1 MDSGYYA
8 ACAGL
13 RARAEALDLMA
24 SNLANS
30 QTSGYRG
37 QSAVFQSLL
46 ATERQGGFA
55 GALRGA
61 SGENA
66 GQVAGGALNRAVN
79 EFGVLGNSV
88 LDLAPGNL
96 EHTGG
101 NLDLAVEGPG
111 FFAVEAGPSVFYT
124 RNGAF
129 RVSADGQ
136 LVTAD
141 GHAVLGEQGRL
152 HLPGGPVTIGPD
164 GTVSVQGA
172 SAGKLRVAEFAPGTA
187 LRAEG
192 GSLYSAPEGAA
203 RAGTGS
209 AVRQG
214 MLEGS
219 NVNAVSAAVALMAV
233 QREAEM
239 LQRALSLFNSEFQRI
254 AAQDLPKV

>member
-13 RARAEALDLMA
+13 RARVQALDLMA

-30 QTSGYRG
+30 QTSGYRA
-37 QSAVFQSLL
+37 QSTVFQSL
-46 ATERQGGFA
+46 
-55 GALRGA
+55 
-61 SGENA
+61 
-66 GQVAGGALNRAVN
+66 VAAQSSPAMPPLNRAVNEAVN
-79 EFGVLGNSV
+79 EFGVLGSSV
-88 LDLAPGNL
+88 LDLAPGNF

-111 FFAVEAGPSVFYT
+111 FFAVQAGSGAGADVLYT

-129 RVSADGQ
+129 RVSARGQ

-141 GHAVLGEQGRL
+141 GNAVLGDQGPL
-152 HLPGGPVTIGPD
+152 QLPSGNVAIGPD
-164 GTVSVQGA
+164 GTVSVNGA

-192 GSLYSAPEGAA
+192 SSYYSAPGGSA
-203 RAGTGS
+203 RAGTAS

-214 MLEGS
+214 MLESS
-219 NVNAVSAAVALMAV
+219 NVNAVTAAVALITV

-239 LQRALSLFNSEFQRI
+239 LQRALSVFNSEFQRI

>member
-13 RARAEALDLMA
+13 RARAQALDLMA

-30 QTSGYRG
+30 QTSGYRAL
-37 QSAVFQSLL
+37 STVFQSL
-46 ATERQGGFA
+46 
-55 GALRGA
+55 
-61 SGENA
+61 
-66 GQVAGGALNRAVN
+66 VAAQSSPVLPPLNRAVNEAVN
-79 EFGVLGNSV
+79 EFGVLGTSV
-88 LDLAPGNL
+88 LDLAPGNF

-111 FFAVEAGPSVFYT
+111 FFAVQAGTGVLYT

-129 RVSADGQ
+129 RVSAKGQ

-141 GHAVLGEQGRL
+141 GNAVLGDQGPL
-152 HLPGGPVTIGPD
+152 QLPSGNVAIGPD
-164 GTVSVQGA
+164 GTVSVNGA
-172 SAGKLRVAEFAPGTA
+172 SSGKLRVAEFAPGTA

-192 GSLYSAPEGAA
+192 SSYYSAPGGSA
-203 RAGTGS
+203 RAGTAS

-214 MLEGS
+214 MLESS
-219 NVNAVSAAVALMAV
+219 NVNAVTAAVALITV

-239 LQRALSLFNSEFQRI
+239 LQRALSLFNNEFQRI

>member
-13 RARAEALDLMA
+13 RARAQALDLMA

-30 QTSGYRG
+30 QTSGYRA
-37 QSAVFQSLL
+37 QSTVFQSL
-46 ATERQGGFA
+46 
-55 GALRGA
+55 
-61 SGENA
+61 
-66 GQVAGGALNRAVN
+66 VAAQSSPTPPPLNRALNDAVN
-79 EFGVLGNSV
+79 EFGVLGSSV
-88 LDLAPGNL
+88 LDLAPGNF

-111 FFAVEAGPSVFYT
+111 FFAVQAGAGADVLYT

-129 RVSADGQ
+129 RVSAKGQ

-141 GHAVLGEQGRL
+141 GNAVLGDQGPL
-152 HLPGGPVTIGPD
+152 QLPSGSVAIGPD
-164 GTVSVQGA
+164 GTVSVNGA

-192 GSLYSAPEGAA
+192 SSYYSAPRGSA
-203 RAGTGS
+203 RTGTAS

-214 MLEGS
+214 MLESS
-219 NVNAVSAAVALMAV
+219 NVNAVTAAVALITV

-239 LQRALSLFNSEFQRI
+239 LQRALSLFNNEFQRI

>member
-13 RARAEALDLMA
+13 RARAQALDLMA

-30 QTSGYRG
+30 QTSGYRA

-46 ATERQGGFA
+46 AAQA
-55 GALRGA
+55 PAA
-61 SGENA
+61 SGA
-66 GQVAGGALNRAVN
+66 GLAPLNRGVNAAVNAAVN

-88 LDLAPGNL
+88 LDLAPGNF

-111 FFAVEAGPSVFYT
+111 FFAVQAGTGVLYT

-129 RVSADGQ
+129 RISTQGR

-141 GHAVLGEQGRL
+141 GNAVLGDQGPL
-152 HLPGGPVTIGPD
+152 QLPSGDVAIGPD
-164 GTVSVQGA
+164 GTVSVNGA

-192 GSLYSAPEGAA
+192 GSYYSAPVGSA
-203 RAGTGS
+203 RSGTAS

-214 MLEGS
+214 TLEGS
-219 NVNAVSAAVALMAV
+219 NVNAVSAAVALITV

-239 LQRALSLFNSEFQRI
+239 LQRVLSLFHSEFQRI